1 MVALL
6 LIAQLAQL
14 LAARLVLEQRLGQL
28 LAAQLLDQLE
38 HLA

>member
-6 LIAQLAQL
+6 LVQL